1 MAKPGLSCPA
11 GTEIW
16 ESPRPPKTV
25 LPCARARAWMAV
37 NENPEPVSSPTSMPE
52 GIPGTTE
59 PAQTCSAAR
68 GEQRFQSTAEIFQ
81 QCPIWI
87 LMPAGVF
94 CLWNQEHK
102 SWRGPKCSTAEGE
115 IPHLPGR
122 SQLCWTPWHSVC
134 ASPQPFTALVP
145 HHSHGPREGQR
156 GLVQRG
162 TQRGHAR
169 PELEPTAVRQEAL
182 IKAKT

>member
-102 SWRGPKCSTAEGE
+102 SWRGPKCSTAEGRSH
-115 IPHLPGR
+115 ICRGDPSSAGPPGTVSVHPPSP
-122 SQLCWTPWHSVC
+122 SQPWFPITPMGPERDREGWSREGHEGDTPGQSL
-134 ASPQPFTALVP
+134 SPQ
-145 HHSHGPREGQR
+145 R
-156 GLVQRG
+156 
-162 TQRGHAR
+162 
-169 PELEPTAVRQEAL
+169 
-182 IKAKT
+182 